1 MVAEKRSPRH
11 PSCFAVRRL
20 AINLRTCNKRVTVLN
35 KNVRFL
41 NLAANSQK
49 ISLRLVPPILPRE
62 NLITIRRRL
71 VELLREVSLKR
82 KTPSPN
88 KCKYNLQVHIQ
99 QLE

>member
-82 KTPSPN
+82 KTPSPK